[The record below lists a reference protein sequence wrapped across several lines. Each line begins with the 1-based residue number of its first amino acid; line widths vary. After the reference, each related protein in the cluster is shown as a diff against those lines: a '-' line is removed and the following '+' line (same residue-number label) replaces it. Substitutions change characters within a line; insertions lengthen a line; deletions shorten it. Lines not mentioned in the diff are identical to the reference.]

1 MTAVSALV
9 GGEGVEPSVQIIAA
23 LAAYPPVVGLRL
35 APGQTNLTLQ

>member
-1 MTAVSALV
+1 MTAVLALA

-35 APGQTNLTLQ
+35 APVKQTLLL